1 MKGQKNIFQTNGI
14 RKQAGIGTL
23 IFEKKKKDYKLKLVR
38 SVKEEHRI
46 LINESINQ
54 ENITILSMYMPNSCA
69 YNFIKST
76 LIELK
81 TKIITNPII
90 VGDLNT
96 LFYPVGRSPGPK
108 QRETS

>member
-23 IFEKKKKDYKLKLVR
+23 IFGKKKGYKLKLVR